1 MTYQNELDFLLSLL
15 KNYHI
20 PVRIYSIYEEITS
33 FDFQLREKINFSE
46 DYTVIRNFIINDLQ
60 PVCIYKVTD
69 EFFCNYYILQ
79 LPEFEEPSILLIGP
93 YIRQMP
99 TRQIFENM
107 EKNNILPQLFKII
120 QNFVYTL
127 TVINDDSFLQI
138 ILKTFGEK
146 IWGNRV
152 SFVIKELSN
161 SMQEIFQNMDWP
173 TKFSE
178 LGEKIFDFQAIETY
192 SARENELLRIVSQ
205 GQTEKADAVL
215 SSLIPNHLGQ
225 LSINY
230 LSYLKLQM
238 VSLNTLLRK
247 AGEVN
252 EVDIKHLARLS
263 SMYIQKLEE
272 AATPDSCIA
281 LMHEMVHKYCL
292 AIHNYSLKEYSK
304 LIQDVMKLTDS
315 DPAEDLSLR
324 NLAKQLNVNPS
335 YLSNLFRK
343 ETGKTLTE
351 YVNQKRIQHAIFLLN
366 TTTLQIQTIAQYCGI
381 NDVNY
386 FIKLFKKYVHK
397 SPTSYRKEIHKH
409 INETY

>member
-1 MTYQNELDFLLSLL
+1 MNYQNELDFLLSFL
-15 KNYHI
+15 KNYYI
-20 PVRIYSIYEEITS
+20 PVRICSISEDLTS
-33 FDFQLREKINFSE
+33 VDFKLREKINFSE
-46 DYTVIRNFIINDLQ
+46 DYNIIRNFIENDLQ
-60 PVCIYKVTD
+60 PDCIYKVTD
-69 EFFCNYYILQ
+69 EFFCNYYMLQ

-93 YIRQMP
+93 YIKQMP
-99 TRQIFENM
+99 TRQIVENM
-107 EKNNILPQLFKII
+107 EKNNISPQLYKII
-120 QNFVYTL
+120 LDFFYTL
-127 TVINDDSFLQI
+127 TVISDDSFLQI
-138 ILKTFGEK
+138 ILETFGEK
-146 IWGNRV
+146 IWKNRV
-152 SFVIKELSN
+152 AFVFKELNN
-161 SMQEIFQNMDWP
+161 SMQEIFQDVDWP

-178 LGEKIFDFQAIETY
+178 QGERILDFQAIETY
-192 SARENELLRIVSQ
+192 SARENELIRAVSQ
-205 GQTEKADAVL
+205 GLNEKADAIL
-215 SSLIPNHLGQ
+215 SSLIPNHSGQ
-225 LSINY
+225 MNIDFLSQ
-230 LSYLKLQM
+230 LKLQM
-238 VSLNTLLRK
+238 ISLNTLLRK
-247 AGEVN
+247 AGELN

-263 SMYIQKLEE
+263 SVYIQKLEQ
-272 AATPDSCIA
+272 ATSPDSCIS

-292 AIHNYSLKEYSK
+292 TIHNYSMKEYSK
-304 LIQDVMKLTDS
+304 LVQDVIKLTDS

-409 INETY
+409 KNETY